1 MNRFTF
7 GQNSLQKDAGPCNS
21 LQRFRLSN
29 FDNIKRFLKHKVSQS
44 KDCVDRGVRVLV
56 DQSLKPGRDVEGV
69 TVGVIRIVS
78 KENVRTRW
86 KLSLPVTHGVRV
98 DSEAFNVAHV
108 GLQLGWLISFTF
120 IYFVSFSLYH
130 MYPCYV
136 LHIIGMLCTCDW

>member
-44 KDCVDRGVRVLV
+44 KDCVDRGVWARVLV
-56 DQSLKPGRDVEGV
+56 DQSLQPGRDVI

-78 KENVRTRW
+78 EENVRTRW
-86 KLSLPVTHGVRV
+86 ELSLPVTHRVRV
-98 DSEAFNVAHV
+98 DSQALNVAHV
-108 GLQLGWLISFTF
+108 GLTLGWTVSFTF
-120 IYFVSFSLYH
+120 IYFVSVSLSHVMAKCVPVIGKFS
-130 MYPCYV
+130 
-136 LHIIGMLCTCDW
+136 G